1 MHKALP
7 YFGKRLAP
15 HYYIETIQSPDCI
28 QIKARSLVSFIF
40 FGFFFFCV
48 VIRLVSIMLLNNQS
62 MSDSLVL
69 PSSLIERGNIY
80 DRNGEVL
87 ATSLVTGSAYANP
100 QEILDVKETVE
111 KLTSIFPD
119 LKSKELFKKLSSK
132 KGFVWIKRYLTPKAQ
147 NKLNYLGLPGIYFQR
162 EERRVYPHKNLTS
175 HIVGF
180 TGTDNIGLSGIEKQ
194 FDSMLKKDQQDI
206 NLSIDVRVQHV
217 LHDELQKGMAQ
228 FKAKAGSALMLDAKT
243 SEVVAM
249 VSLPDYDPNHP
260 NKINKETSFNAS
272 TLGIYEM
279 GSILKIFTVASA
291 LDSGKIKLTNGYDA
305 TEDFKVGR
313 HKITDFHKK
322 KRWLSVPEIL
332 MYSSNIGVAKM
343 ALELGGVKQKAF
355 MEKMGL
361 LKPMN
366 LEIPENGRPL
376 SPKSWQDITT
386 ATVSYGY
393 GLAISPLQLANGI
406 GAIVNGGV
414 LNRPTILKEGNKDF
428 PQRRVISSGTSDK
441 MRKLLHLV
449 VKKGTGKKSDVN
461 GYVVGGKTGSAN
473 KKEGKGYVKKG
484 KHRALYAGAF
494 PMYDPRYVILVI
506 LDEPQG
512 TKETF
517 GFSTGGWTSAPI
529 AKEIITKT
537 APILGVLPVDE
548 KSPKIKSAMHIN
560 INSRKDA
567 PHAIG

>member
-1 MHKALP
+1 MHKTLP

-15 HYYIETIQSPDCI
+15 HYYIETIQSPDCV
-28 QIKARSLVSFIF
+28 QIKNRSLISFIAFGFIF
-40 FGFFFFCV
+40 FCI
-48 VIRLVSIMLLNNQS
+48 VIRLINIMLLNGQS
-62 MSDSLVL
+62 SSDSLSL
-69 PSSLIERGNIY
+69 PSSLIERGDIY

-100 QEILDVKETVE
+100 QQINDVKETVK
-111 KLTSIFPD
+111 KLIATFPD
-119 LKSKELFKKLSSK
+119 LNEKELNAKLSSK
-132 KGFVWIKRYLTPKAQ
+132 KGFIWIKRYLTPKEQ

-180 TGTDNIGLSGIEKQ
+180 TGTDNIGLSGIEKK
-194 FDSMLKKDQQDI
+194 FDATLKKDQQDV
-206 NLSIDVRVQHV
+206 NLSLDIRVQHV
-217 LHDELQKGMAQ
+217 LHDELQKGITK
-228 FKAKAGSALMLDAKT
+228 FSAKAGSAIMLDAKT
-243 SEVVAM
+243 SEIVAM

-260 NKINKETSFNAS
+260 DKINKDTSFNSS

-279 GSILKIFTVASA
+279 GSIFKIFTVASA
-291 LDSGKIKLTNGYDA
+291 LDSGKIKLTSGYDA
-305 TEDFKVGR
+305 SEDFKVGR
-313 HKITDFHKK
+313 HRITDFHKK

-343 ALELGGVKQKAF
+343 ALELGSAKQKSF

-361 LKPMN
+361 LSPMN
-366 LEIPENGRPL
+366 IEIPENGRPL
-376 SPKSWQDITT
+376 GPKSWQDITT

-406 GAIVNGGV
+406 GAIVNGGI
-414 LNRPTILKEGNKDF
+414 LNQPTILKGGNKDLA
-428 PQRRVISSGTSDK
+428 QKRVISSRTSDK

-449 VKKGTGKKSDVN
+449 VKKGTGKKSDVS

-473 KKEGKGYVKKG
+473 KKEGKSYVKKG

-494 PMYDPRYVILVI
+494 PMYDPKYIVLVI
-506 LDEPQG
+506 LDEPKG
-512 TKETF
+512 INETF

-560 INSRKDA
+560 INSRKEKT
-567 PHAIG
+567 HAIG